1 VGARFS
7 RVPAHYPDPENRAH
21 YMNVFKT
28 STTLND
34 GQQQPVDDFAPG
46 ANLKLHFQDGAIS
59 SGDSEKVKEA
69 ARRYFVEEKHVLD
82 YIRHLEELQ
91 VVPAIRE
98 NSGLYSF
105 DSGF

>member
-28 STTLND
+28 PTTLND

-46 ANLKLHFQDGAIS
+46 ANLKLNFQDGAIS